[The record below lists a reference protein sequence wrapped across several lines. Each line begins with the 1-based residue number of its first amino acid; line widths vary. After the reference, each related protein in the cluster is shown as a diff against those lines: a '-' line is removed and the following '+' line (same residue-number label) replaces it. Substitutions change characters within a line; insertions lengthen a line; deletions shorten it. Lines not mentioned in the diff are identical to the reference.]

1 MPDTRATA
9 HESWSG
15 HSAEKG
21 FNVSFQL
28 RLPVGPLRRA
38 CFSAVL
44 SILLCIIPGC
54 GYRLAGGQL
63 GIGEGRTLA
72 IPVFVNQTT
81 SYRVEQHL
89 TEAVRREFIRRTRFR
104 VLPAAQ
110 GNLVLRGEVLS
121 LDAIP
126 IIFTEQGLASAY
138 SVAVGLKV
146 ELIDADTGRMIF
158 GNDYWIFREVF
169 ELSRNS
175 EEFVPEET
183 AALQRL
189 ARRFASALVAS
200 VLNSRR

>member
-1 MPDTRATA
+1 M
-9 HESWSG
+9 
-15 HSAEKG
+15 
-21 FNVSFQL
+21 
-28 RLPVGPLRRA
+28 
-38 CFSAVL
+38 
-44 SILLCIIPGC
+44 
-54 GYRLAGGQL
+54 
-63 GIGEGRTLA
+63 A